1 MVGLH
6 RRCKLVV
13 AQAHIMEAGDGMGER
28 AAVKISELELEGPH
42 RLPEEVG
49 NLLAFD
55 PVVGAYLVDEAIGA
69 PIATLA
75 VEEDWLT
82 LPSRDDGEDS
92 PVDITIPLIELP
104 PDVGSDGRDVLHQ
117 GHRVLE
123 RFGIDPLV
131 RISRERAIVFERG
144 EDSGVDMPLV
154 VKLEGAQR
162 TVNVKVGENLVE
174 HVLVNL
180 HRGPRFSLYS
190 LP

>member
-1 MVGLH
+1 L
-6 RRCKLVV
+6 
-13 AQAHIMEAGDGMGER
+13 
-28 AAVKISELELEGPH
+28 
-42 RLPEEVG
+42 
-49 NLLAFD
+49 
-55 PVVGAYLVDEAIGA
+55 YLVDVPIGA
-69 PIATLA
+69 PKSSLSILEEQLA
-75 VEEDWLT
+75 VS
-82 LPSRDDGEDS
+82 SRDDGEH
-92 PVDITIPLIELP
+92 PLVDVAIPALKFSS
-104 PDVGSDGRDVLHQ
+104 DVAGDGRDVLHQ
-117 GHRVLE
+117 GDRVLE

>member
-1 MVGLH
+1 MFF
-6 RRCKLVV
+6 R
-13 AQAHIMEAGDGMGER
+13 
-28 AAVKISELELEGPH
+28 SLEGPH
-42 RLPEEVG
+42 RRTEEVR
-49 NLLAFD
+49 LLFAFNG
-55 PVVGAYLVDEAIGA
+55 VVGLYLVDVAIGA
-69 PIATLA
+69 PKTTLCIFEEQLA
-75 VEEDWLT
+75 V
-82 LPSRDDGEDS
+82 PGRDDGEH
-92 PVDITIPLIELP
+92 PLVDVAIPALKFSS
-104 PDVGSDGRDVLHQ
+104 DVAGDGRDVLHQ
-117 GHRVLE
+117 GDRVLE